1 MFRKNTSH
9 LQGSLFDI
17 ASQLPEAK
25 LEKLKNSKEYD
36 FYRLIFCKIK
46 EDDFAVLYSDA
57 CSRPNAPVNALVSS
71 ILIMQSNSWTVEQLF
86 DRIDFDLLV
95 RTALGLDTLD
105 KILFCPATFYN
116 FQNRMLHHF
125 LKTGVNLLES
135 VFDHLTQEQL
145 KILKIKTD
153 IQRTDSFL
161 AMSNI
166 RSYSR
171 IQLLVEVLIRVH
183 RILSDEDKR
192 QFQEALKPY
201 VSQSSSQYVYT
212 LKRSDMP
219 HALETLGQ
227 LYHRL
232 YEALKDKYSDV
243 EVFGIF
249 HRVYTEHFTV
259 VEEKVKVKPPEE
271 LSSGSLQSPDDAD
284 ATYRTKR
291 GKSSKGQSVNVTET
305 ANPDNELNLISD
317 VAVFPNNTDD
327 SKILNERLDP
337 IKEKTPDLNEMH
349 TDGAYGSEANDQK
362 MEQLD
367 VTHVQTAVRGCKP
380 AVKMEIEQTS
390 EDQYTVSC
398 PNQSVS
404 SQKTEKRY
412 KACFD
417 TRVCEQCPHS
427 EKCPAKAQKQGRVY
441 YFDRSDYLLYQRN
454 KNIELLP
461 AERRTLRPNVEATVK
476 EFTKSLNHKGKL
488 KVRGLFKTML
498 YAYGMAISIN
508 FGRIHRYRAKNP
520 DLFALLRSLG
530 GLLCSLIGKHRRYG
544 PIEVRLWPDTRSSAG
559 CYVNLKQ
566 AA

>member
-9 LQGSLFDI
+9 LQGSLFGI

-25 LEKLKNSKEYD
+25 LEKLKTSKEYD

-46 EDDFAVLYSDA
+46 EEDFAVLYSDA

-71 ILIMQSNSWTVEQLF
+71 ILLMQSNTWTVEQLF

-105 KILFCPATFYN
+105 QTLFCPATFYN
-116 FQNRMLHHF
+116 FQNRMLDHF

-153 IQRTDSFL
+153 IQRSDSFL

-171 IQLLVEVLIRVH
+171 IQLLVEVLIRLH
-183 RILSDEDKR
+183 RILSDEDKKH
-192 QFQEALKPY
+192 FQEAMKPY
-201 VSQSSSQYVYT
+201 VNQSSSQYVYA

-219 HALETLGQ
+219 HALDTLGQ
-227 LYHRL
+227 VYHRL
-232 YEALKDKYSDV
+232 YEALKDTYSNV

-249 HRVYTEHFTV
+249 QRVYTEHFTV
-259 VEEKVKVKPPEE
+259 VEEKVQVKPPEE
-271 LSSGSLQSPDDAD
+271 LSSGSLQSPDDVD

-291 GKSSKGQSVNVTET
+291 GESSKGQSINVTET
-305 ANPDNELNLISD
+305 ANPDNELNLIND
-317 VAVFPNNTDD
+317 VAVCPNNTDD
-327 SKILNERLDP
+327 SMILNQRLDR

-367 VTHVQTAVRGCKP
+367 VTHVQTAVRGRKP
-380 AVKMEIEQTS
+380 AVKMAIEQTS

-398 PNQSVS
+398 PNQCVD
-404 SQKTEKRY
+404 SQQTSKRY

-417 TRVCEQCPHS
+417 ASICEQCPHS
-427 EKCPAKAQKQGRVY
+427 KKCPAKVQKQGRVY
-441 YFDRSDYLLYQRN
+441 YFDRSDYLLYQRS

-476 EFTKSLNHKGKL
+476 EFTKSFNHKGKL

-508 FGRIHRYRAKNP
+508 FGRIHRYLAKNS
-520 DLFALLRSLG
+520 DLSTLLCSIG
-530 GLLCSLIGKHRRYG
+530 GLLCRLIGKNRRFRFIG
-544 PIEVRLWPDTRSSAG
+544 FRLWPNRRSSAG
-559 CYVNLKQ
+559 WHMNLKQ

>member
-9 LQGSLFDI
+9 LQSSLFGI
-17 ASQLPEAK
+17 TSQLPEAK
-25 LEKLKNSKEYD
+25 LEKLKTSKEYD

-46 EDDFAVLYSDA
+46 EEDFAVLYSEA

-71 ILIMQSNSWTVEQLF
+71 ILLMQSNSWTVEQLF
-86 DRIDFDLLV
+86 DRIDFDLLI

-105 KILFCPATFYN
+105 QSLFCPATFYN
-116 FQNRMLHHF
+116 FQNKMLDHF
-125 LKTGVNLLES
+125 LQTGVNLLES

-153 IQRTDSFL
+153 IQRSDSFL

-171 IQLLVEVLIRVH
+171 IQLLVEVLIRLH
-183 RILSDEDKR
+183 RILSDEDKKH
-192 QFQEALKPY
+192 FQEALKPY

-219 HALETLGQ
+219 HTLETLGQ

-232 YEALKDKYSDV
+232 YEALKDTYSDV
-243 EVFGIF
+243 EVFSIF
-249 HRVYTEHFTV
+249 QRVYTEHFTV
-259 VEEKVKVKPPEE
+259 VEEKVQVKPSQE
-271 LSSGSLQSPDDAD
+271 LSSGSLQSPDDVD

-291 GKSSKGQSVNVTET
+291 GKSSKGQSINVTET
-305 ANPDNELNLISD
+305 AHPDNELNLIND

-327 SKILNERLDP
+327 SKILNQRLDP

-362 MEQLD
+362 MEQLN

-380 AVKMEIEQTS
+380 TVKMAIEQTS

-398 PNQSVS
+398 PHQCVD
-404 SQKTEKRY
+404 SQQTSKRY

-417 TRVCEQCPHS
+417 ARICEQCPHS
-427 EKCPAKAQKQGRVY
+427 EKCPAKVQKQGRVY
-441 YFDRSDYLLYQRN
+441 YFDRSDYLLYQRG

-461 AERRTLRPNVEATVK
+461 VERRALRPNVEATVK

-508 FGRIHRYRAKNP
+508 FGRIHRYLAKNP
-520 DLFALLRSLG
+520 DLFT
-530 GLLCSLIGKHRRYG
+530 LLCSLSSRLCGHIGKNSRYG
-544 PIEVRLWPDTRSSAG
+544 LIKVRLWPNTRPSVGWHA
-559 CYVNLKQ
+559 NFKQ

>member
-9 LQGSLFDI
+9 LQGSLFGI

-25 LEKLKNSKEYD
+25 LEKLRTSKEYD

-46 EDDFAVLYSDA
+46 EEDFAVLYSDA

-71 ILIMQSNSWTVEQLF
+71 ILLMQSNTWTVEQLF
-86 DRIDFDLLV
+86 DRIDFDLLI

-105 KILFCPATFYN
+105 QTLFCPATFYN
-116 FQNRMLHHF
+116 FQNKMLDHF

-153 IQRTDSFL
+153 IQRSDSFL

-171 IQLLVEVLIRVH
+171 IQLLVEVLIRLYRV
-183 RILSDEDKR
+183 LSDEDKKH
-192 QFQEALKPY
+192 FQETMKPY
-201 VSQSSSQYVYT
+201 VNQSSSQYVYA

-232 YEALKDKYSDV
+232 HEALKDTYSDV
-243 EVFGIF
+243 QVFGIF
-249 HRVYTEHFTV
+249 QRVYTEHFTV
-259 VEEKVKVKPPEE
+259 VEEKVQVKPPEE
-271 LSSGSLQSPDDAD
+271 LSSGSLQSPDDVD

-291 GKSSKGQSVNVTET
+291 GESSKGQSINVTET
-305 ANPDNELNLISD
+305 ANPDNELNLIND
-317 VAVFPNNTDD
+317 VAVCPNNTDD
-327 SKILNERLDP
+327 SDILNQRLDG

-367 VTHVQTAVRGCKP
+367 VTHVQTAVRGRKP

-390 EDQYTVSC
+390 EDQYTIRC
-398 PNQSVS
+398 PNQCVS
-404 SQKTEKRY
+404 SQKTAKRY

-417 TRVCEQCPHS
+417 ASICGQCPHS

-441 YFDRSDYLLYQRN
+441 YFDRSAYLLCQRN

-508 FGRIHRYRAKNP
+508 FGRIHRYLAKNP
-520 DLFALLRSLG
+520 DLSTLLCSIG
-530 GLLCSLIGKHRRYG
+530 GLLCRLIGKDRRYSLIG
-544 PIEVRLWPDTRSSAG
+544 VRLWPDRRSSARSHI
-559 CYVNLKQ
+559 NLKQ